1 VNAGQI
7 IGALWTL
14 TFWFLLIS
22 FFVLPV
28 IFSYWRARE
37 KAEQAATDATL
48 KKLLHDQ
55 THQFEQDAL

>member
-1 VNAGQI
+1 MLGH
-7 IGALWTL
+7 ALAYAWDVA
-14 TFWFLLIS
+14 FWFFLIS

-37 KAEQAATDATL
+37 RAEQAATDATL

>member
-1 VNAGQI
+1 MNAGK
-7 IGALWTL
+7 ALALLWDL
-14 TFWFLLIS
+14 CFWFFVIS
-22 FFVLPV
+22 VLVLPV
-28 IFSYWRARE
+28 LMAKWRARE